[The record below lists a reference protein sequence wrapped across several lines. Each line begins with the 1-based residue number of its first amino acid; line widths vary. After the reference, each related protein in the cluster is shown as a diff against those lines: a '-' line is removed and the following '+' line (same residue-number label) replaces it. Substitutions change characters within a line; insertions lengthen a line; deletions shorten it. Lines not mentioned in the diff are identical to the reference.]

1 MTQAMG
7 IKSASIE
14 NASRHEGGM
23 SRRAFLDG
31 SAGCAVALIAAMG
44 LNTQE
49 ALALPIM
56 ETLGERAGNEW
67 RSQIPASDSVNIDHK
82 AQVIL
87 ARAQGHVFVF
97 NLACPH
103 QKAAVKW
110 LPADNR
116 FQCTKHNSKYTP
128 DGAYIAGR
136 ATRNLDRFA
145 VRRDGNLVVADLDRL
160 IQSDKDAA
168 GWAAA
173 MIPV

>member
-1 MTQAMG
+1 MTQSMDV
-7 IKSASIE
+7 KSASIDK
-14 NASRHEGGM
+14 ASYHEGGI
-23 SRRAFLDG
+23 SRRAFLDASG
-31 SAGCAVALIAAMG
+31 GCAVALIAAMG
-44 LNTQE
+44 WTTRE

-56 ETLGERAGNEW
+56 ETLGERVGNEW
-67 RSQIPASDSVNIDHK
+67 RSLIPASDSVNIDHK

-87 ARAQGHVFVF
+87 VRAQGHVFVF

-103 QKAAVKW
+103 QNAAVKW
-110 LPADNR
+110 LPADDR

-128 DGAYIAGR
+128 DGVYLAGR

-145 VRRDGNLVVADLDRL
+145 VRRDGNFVVADLDRL

>member
-1 MTQAMG
+1 MGTNSVCTDEDSCADNRMT
-7 IKSASIE
+7 
-14 NASRHEGGM
+14 
-23 SRRAFLDG
+23 RRAFLDAT
-31 SAGCAVALIAAMG
+31 SGCAFAVIAAMG
-44 LNTQE
+44 LNTRE
-49 ALALPIM
+49 LLALPIA
-56 ETLGERAGNEW
+56 ETMGERTGNEW
-67 RSQIPASDSVNIDHK
+67 RSPIPVSDSVNIDRT

-103 QKAAVKW
+103 QNAAVKW

-145 VRRDGNLVVADLDRL
+145 VRRDGDNVVADLDRM

-168 GWAAA
+168 AWTAATIA
-173 MIPV
+173 V

>member
-1 MTQAMG
+1 MIQSMRV
-7 IKSASIE
+7 KSVPIE
-14 NASRHEGGM
+14 TATCPDSGM
-23 SRRAFLDG
+23 SRRAFLDATG
-31 SAGCAVALIAAMG
+31 GCAVALIAAMG
-44 LNTQE
+44 LNPRDV
-49 ALALPIM
+49 LALPVG
-56 ETLGERAGNEW
+56 ETIGERAGNEW
-67 RSQIPASDSVNIDHK
+67 RSPIPTADGVNIDYS

-87 ARAQGHVFVF
+87 ARLQGHVFVF

-103 QKAAVKW
+103 QNAAVKW

-145 VRRDGNLVVADLDRL
+145 VHRDGNSVVADLDRL

-173 MIPV
+173 TIPV

>member
-1 MTQAMG
+1 
-7 IKSASIE
+7 
-14 NASRHEGGM
+14 
-23 SRRAFLDG
+23 
-31 SAGCAVALIAAMG
+31 
-44 LNTQE
+44 
-49 ALALPIM
+49 M
-56 ETLGERAGNEW
+56 ETLGERVGNEW
-67 RSQIPASDSVNIDHK
+67 RSLIPASDSVNIDHK

-87 ARAQGHVFVF
+87 VRAQGHVFVF

-103 QKAAVKW
+103 QNAAVKW
-110 LPADNR
+110 LPADAR

-128 DGAYIAGR
+128 DGVYLAGR

-145 VRRDGNLVVADLDRL
+145 VRRDGNFVVADLDRL